1 VEERFRLAREWAR
14 RETTVRAAV
23 RAARQSA
30 RDRDAAPAAG
40 LGSPHDEGDGA
51 LQSIRAHVMVRYA
64 GPAVGPD
71 RIERDMVV
79 RLLRAPGGPW
89 IVYAFDLASD
99 PIGPI
104 PF

>member
-1 VEERFRLAREWAR
+1 
-14 RETTVRAAV
+14 
-23 RAARQSA
+23 
-30 RDRDAAPAAG
+30 AAPAAE
-40 LGSPHDEGDGA
+40 SAAPRDDSDDA
-51 LQSIRAHVMVRYA
+51 LQSIRAHVVVRYA

-99 PIGPI
+99 PLGPI